1 MIIQIKGSSNRGW
14 RLYVTYGTD
23 KKPRDPSKVKILKGD
38 LLQGDRVANLT
49 DYKENA
55 YLIVLSFK
63 GRVSEEIVRSVVDEF
78 EQNFMMGFSKD
89 EYHLDAVWH
98 RDTDDDH
105 VHIRIPKMNLRTQT
119 QLQLYFD
126 KKDRKRIN
134 AIRDYL
140 DVKYELESPLDNK
153 SLIKEDRD
161 FYVDNWRKEFG
172 DSPFAFTD
180 KKSRVKVEQFI
191 NQSVFEL
198 HQAELLDSFDDMKN
212 FIEEQGVKIT
222 KVGYDKPKDFHYITV
237 ENESGKM
244 RIKGE
249 VYNEE
254 FWCNSRENRE
264 EQIRNNKRNS
274 PVGGE
279 DKREFGELKQN
290 LDNYNSKRKREID
303 KQYKPA
309 RQRAEKRVEDRERKH
324 TEQRQTTRKAR
335 TSLFTLKPYPIDY
348 LNRSYKF
355 HPAPISRKRLGRA
368 RDVSGRTE
376 RNTVRADTQSRF
388 VRDQGRKISVFQTK
402 GEKLNERIIRRRLKQ
417 IREKRR
423 IIAERENQLLEQI
436 EISNDK
442 LSESIRAAEQG
453 VYADLTESRASMETN
468 ITNNAERID
477 AKIEYADTK
486 NRRVTGRIQE
496 LLDGI
501 HGHFTELKKSI
512 KGVIDEIKKMKLFK
526 KASKQAVSRE
536 RPTIKLTP
544 WS

>member
-63 GRVSEEIVRSVVDEF
+63 GRVGEEVVRAVTDEF

-89 EYHLDAVWH
+89 EYHIDAVWH

-105 VHIRIPKMNLRTQT
+105 VHIRIPKMNLQTQT

-161 FYVDNWRKEFG
+161 FYIDNWRKEFG
-172 DSPFAFTD
+172 NIPFAFSD

-191 NQSVFEL
+191 TKSVLEL
-198 HQAELLDSFDDMKN
+198 HQAELLETFEDVKS
-212 FIEEQGVKIT
+212 FIEEQGVKVT
-222 KVGYDKPKDFHYITV
+222 KVGHDKPKDFHYLTI

-254 FWCNSRENRE
+254 FWGNSRQNRE

-274 PVGGE
+274 PVEGE
-279 DKREFGELKQN
+279 NKRELGELKQN
-290 LDNYNSKRKREID
+290 LEKYNSKRKREID
-303 KQYKPA
+303 KQYKSA
-309 RQRAEKRVEDRERKH
+309 RQRAEKRAEDREKKH

-335 TSLFTLKPYPIDY
+335 TPLFILEPYPIDY

-355 HPAPISRKRLGRA
+355 HPVPVRRKRLGNT
-368 RDVSGRTE
+368 RDVSGRAE

-388 VRDQGRKISVFQTK
+388 IRDQGRKISVFQTK
-402 GEKLNERIIRRRLKQ
+402 GEKLNERIARRRLKQ
-417 IREKRR
+417 IREKRS
-423 IIAERENQLLEQI
+423 IIAEREKQLLEQI
-436 EISNDK
+436 KLTNSK
-442 LSESIRAAEQG
+442 LSEGIRTAEQG
-453 VYADLTESRASMETN
+453 AYADLAKSREAVETD
-468 ITNNAERID
+468 ITHNAKHID
-477 AKIEYADTK
+477 AEVEHSDTQD
-486 NRRVTGRIQE
+486 RSFAESIRE
-496 LLDGI
+496 LLEGI
-501 HGHFTELKKSI
+501 NERVAEFKKSI
-512 KGVIDEIKKMKLFK
+512 KGVVDEVKKMKLFK
-526 KASKQAVSRE
+526 KASKQAISRE
-536 RPTIKLTP
+536 RPTIKRTP

>member
-14 RLYVTYGTD
+14 GKYVTYGTD

-63 GRVSEEIVRSVVDEF
+63 GRVGEEVVRAVTDEF

-89 EYHLDAVWH
+89 EYHIDAVWH

-105 VHIRIPKMNLRTQT
+105 VHIRIPKMNLQTQT

-161 FYVDNWRKEFG
+161 FYIDNWRKEFG
-172 DSPFAFTD
+172 NIPFAFSD
-180 KKSRVKVEQFI
+180 KKSRVKIEQFI
-191 NQSVFEL
+191 TKSVLEL
-198 HQAELLDSFDDMKN
+198 HQAGLLETFDDMKS

-222 KVGYDKPKDFHYITV
+222 KVGHDKPKDFHYLTI

-254 FWCNSRENRE
+254 FWCNSRQNRE

-274 PVGGE
+274 SVGGE

-290 LDNYNSKRKREID
+290 LEKYNSKRKREID
-303 KQYKPA
+303 TKYQPA
-309 RQRAEKRVEDRERKH
+309 RQRAEKRAEDRERKH
-324 TEQRQTTRKAR
+324 TEQRQVVRAER
-335 TSLFTLKPYPIDY
+335 TSLFTLEPYPIDY

-355 HPAPISRKRLGRA
+355 RPVSIPRKRVGRT

-402 GEKLNERIIRRRLKQ
+402 GGKLNERAIRRRLKQ
-417 IREKRR
+417 IREKRS
-423 IIAERENQLLEQI
+423 IIAEREKQLLEQI

-453 VYADLTESRASMETN
+453 VYADLTESRTDVEAD
-468 ITNNAERID
+468 IAADAERAD
-477 AKIEYADTK
+477 AEIEHSDTK
-486 NRRVTGRIQE
+486 DRSVTGRIRE
-496 LLDGI
+496 LLKGI
-501 HGHFTELKKSI
+501 HEHFTELKKSI
-512 KGVIDEIKKMKLFK
+512 KGVIDEVKKMKLFK
-526 KASKQAVSRE
+526 KASEQVSLE
-536 RPTIKLTP
+536 RPKIRRTP

>member
-161 FYVDNWRKEFG
+161 FYIDNWRKEFG

-191 NQSVFEL
+191 TKSVLEL
-198 HQAELLDSFDDMKN
+198 HQAGLLETFDDVKN
-212 FIEEQGVKIT
+212 FIEEQGVKIV
-222 KVGYDKPKDFHYITV
+222 KVGYDKPKDFHYLTI

-254 FWCNSRENRE
+254 FWGNSRQNRE

-335 TSLFTLKPYPIDY
+335 TSLFTLNPYPIDY

-355 HPAPISRKRLGRA
+355 YPAPISRKRLGRA

-417 IREKRR
+417 IREKRS
-423 IIAERENQLLEQI
+423 IIAEREKQLLEQI
-436 EISNDK
+436 EITNHK
-442 LSESIRAAEQG
+442 LSEGIRAAEQG